1 MLSGEA
7 HPFIEI
13 VGCPRSGTTL
23 IRNMLNAHP
32 EIFIFPESQ
41 FINKIWGS
49 RRFVNYKKDRWKML
63 QVIAMKAL
71 NPAIQR
77 AKRELFSKAEGMEGT
92 FDDYFREYVD
102 FVKRYN
108 FEKKSYVGDKTPRHA
123 LFLREIA
130 DNISLGLKII
140 VIARDSR
147 AVVASLRL
155 RGTVKKVE
163 QGAATWNFFTD
174 HIIRM
179 CADFEENEMLLVR
192 YEDVV
197 SDPRSTALK
206 LSEFLGLE
214 YTDQML
220 DVRDSNSSYGDER
233 RQGIYKD
240 SLNQWTNKLTHKEI
254 DAISFYTKKGL
265 CHFDY
270 DVTKPGGTISPGSRA
285 LYIFYGIQEQL
296 LLLLMRKGI
305 YPTPALPSIKRALK
319 HPLYTK
325 R

>member
-1 MLSGEA
+1 MLSGEV

-49 RRFVNYKKDRWKML
+49 RRLVNYKKDRLKVL
-63 QVIAMKAL
+63 QVIAMKAFD
-71 NPAIQR
+71 PAIQR
-77 AKRELFSKAEGMEGT
+77 AKRELFSKAGGIEGT
-92 FDDYFREYVD
+92 FDEYFREYVD
-102 FVKRYN
+102 FVQRYN

-130 DNISLGLKII
+130 DNTGLGLRIF

-147 AVVASLRL
+147 AVVASLKFK
-155 RGTVKKVE
+155 GAVKKVE
-163 QGAATWNFFTD
+163 QGAAIWNFFTD
-174 HIIRM
+174 HIIRL

-197 SDPRSTALK
+197 SDPRSNALK

-214 YTDQML
+214 YSDQML
-220 DVRDSNSSYGDER
+220 DVRDSNSSYGNEQ

-240 SLNQWTNKLTHKEI
+240 SLNLWTNKLTDKEI
-254 DAISFYTKKGL
+254 DAISFYTRKGL
-265 CHFDY
+265 CHFEY
-270 DVTKPGGTISPGSRA
+270 DFTKPGGRISSGSRA
-285 LYIFYGIQEQL
+285 LYIFYGIQERL
-296 LLLLMRKGI
+296 LLSLMRKGI